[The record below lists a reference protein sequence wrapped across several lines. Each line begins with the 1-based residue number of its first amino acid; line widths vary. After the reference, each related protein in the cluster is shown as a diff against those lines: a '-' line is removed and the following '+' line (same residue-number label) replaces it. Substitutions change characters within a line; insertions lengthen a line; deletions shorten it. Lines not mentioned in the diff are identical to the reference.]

1 MDNNIQITEFDGLTQ
16 KRELQMLK
24 TILPYMKQ
32 EQKRNFAILIK
43 YIELQNTIE
52 IFSNN
57 NSSSLLACSVASE
70 EENSIAML
78 NDLRKFCS
86 PKEIETIDM
95 ITNMLSIKEL
105 L

>member
-57 NSSSLLACSVASE
+57 NSSSLLACSVTSE